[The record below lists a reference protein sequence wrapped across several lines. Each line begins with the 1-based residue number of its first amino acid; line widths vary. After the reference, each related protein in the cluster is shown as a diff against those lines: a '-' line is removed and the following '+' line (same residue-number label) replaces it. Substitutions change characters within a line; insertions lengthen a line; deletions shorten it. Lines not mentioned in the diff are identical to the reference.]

1 MEKNQENIEIMAL
14 DSLEFAHKRE
24 TFHIW
29 YFSLSKPSLNASY
42 VAFVFTSDDDLY
54 GGKYDRLFP
63 SSLAS
68 SHHSI
73 LRFVAANKVQHS
85 KNPAW

>member
-1 MEKNQENIEIMAL
+1 MEDVDEKY
-14 DSLEFAHKRE
+14 
-24 TFHIW
+24 
-29 YFSLSKPSLNASY
+29 YFYHFPLSKPSLNASY

-85 KNPAW
+85 KNPAL